1 MHDSDTQLIRSAAR
15 RVALTITLA
24 VSALVVAVLIA
35 AFAVVFTQIPL
46 PDLLNPQQNE
56 TVVDIQG
63 LDIIVGG
70 VSVGLIAIAL
80 AGLLGWLVTRRAV
93 RPLVDALRRQRQ
105 FVADASHEL
114 RTPLAVLDARIQLLQ
129 RSSRASDPHQELV
142 TQLRQ
147 DALSVI
153 GVVSDLLHAA
163 EVPTGSPAESTPV
176 ATCVT
181 SAVSAMSLLARE
193 REVRLISTP
202 IAPDLSAAIPDP
214 SLRRSLIALLDNA
227 IKHSPV
233 GTAVTVS
240 ASQIGGRV
248 HIDVTDEGPGIQG
261 IAPDRVFDRF
271 ARSADAV
278 DGGGSSRTGF
288 GIGLSLVQD
297 TLSRYGGSAQVSS
310 STDEG
315 TTMTL
320 TIPLPRRRAGLHR
333 RPVRDA
339 AWHSR

>member
-1 MHDSDTQLIRSAAR
+1 MIRRRPTQDPDAQLIRSAAR
-15 RVALTITLA
+15 RVALTISLA

-46 PDLLNPQQNE
+46 PDLLNPQQKE

-70 VSVGLIAIAL
+70 VSIGLIAIAL

-142 TQLRQ
+142 TQLRH
-147 DALSVI
+147 DTLSVI

-163 EVPTGSPAESTPV
+163 EVPTESEAEPTPV
-176 ATCVT
+176 ATCVA
-181 SAVSAMSLLARE
+181 SAISAMSILARE
-193 REVRLISTP
+193 RRVRLMGAHM
-202 IAPDLSAAIPDP
+202 APDLSASIPHT

-233 GTAVTVS
+233 GTVVTVR
-240 ASQIGGRV
+240 ASQVGRRV
-248 HIDVTDEGPGIQG
+248 HISVTDQGPGIRG
-261 IAPDRVFDRF
+261 IEPSRVFDRF

-297 TLSRYGGSAQVSS
+297 TVSRYGGLARVSS
-310 STDEG
+310 STNEG

-320 TIPLPRRRAGLHR
+320 IIPMPRRRAEI
-333 RPVRDA
+333 
-339 AWHSR
+339 HSRPA

>member
-1 MHDSDTQLIRSAAR
+1 MARRVQLESEAMHHPLEDEAITLLINELRQGEGMHAPHLRQITVSIDVFHDSVSTAPALLNWLSSLSPSSLSLDITIKLEGIIILFTDLHGIDESIMRHLDIWRSTGR

-129 RSSRASDPHQELV
+129 YL
-142 TQLRQ
+142 
-147 DALSVI
+147 
-153 GVVSDLLHAA
+153 G
-163 EVPTGSPAESTPV
+163 
-176 ATCVT
+176 
-181 SAVSAMSLLARE
+181 
-193 REVRLISTP
+193 
-202 IAPDLSAAIPDP
+202 
-214 SLRRSLIALLDNA
+214 
-227 IKHSPV
+227 
-233 GTAVTVS
+233 
-240 ASQIGGRV
+240 
-248 HIDVTDEGPGIQG
+248 
-261 IAPDRVFDRF
+261 
-271 ARSADAV
+271 
-278 DGGGSSRTGF
+278 
-288 GIGLSLVQD
+288 
-297 TLSRYGGSAQVSS
+297 
-310 STDEG
+310 
-315 TTMTL
+315 
-320 TIPLPRRRAGLHR
+320 
-333 RPVRDA
+333 PVR
-339 AWHSR
+339 HQRGFLYRHHR